1 MERFL
6 TEYIDRLRPEFTGI
20 PEKTAHEIAS
30 VFLAFRFGLYR
41 NAIHEC
47 TQAISLLPDSRA
59 YNSLKKALSIVC
71 ANAQD
76 LENAQFTAN
85 LSIAF
90 SDDERQFIP
99 ILLPKDQIEDPGSL
113 ELDNALILIYSVALI
128 TSPEDEETMAEHRKF
143 ILRLLNGYKKALGIP

>member
-90 SDDERQFIP
+90 SDDERQLFP
-99 ILLPKDQIEDPGSL
+99 YYFLKTRSKTPAVS
-113 ELDNALILIYSVALI
+113 NWTTHS
-128 TSPEDEETMAEHRKF
+128 S
-143 ILRLLNGYKKALGIP
+143 